1 MRYTTALLSLATL
14 VVAQDC
20 VSSYESCLSTKDE
33 PTCNSELSSCK
44 NECAVSL
51 DSCNQSG
58 AGSAVCQK
66 NYNSCLNTF
75 PIIPGGSDC
84 VAKYIKCG
92 ESGQSSESCDAQN
105 AVCKD
110 SCTNINSA
118 CLSSGSADV
127 AACTAQYNACY
138 YSTSDVITLD
148 TVAKYQ
154 NCLNAGTN
162 VSACN
167 AELTNWK
174 NECTTIQATC
184 LVSGSADTAFCSSL
198 SNACY
203 YNGTQ
208 WTRESCSD
216 AFNACTSSDSE
227 CRAELT
233 KCKDSCTSA
242 QASCQTSQ
250 FADAAVCESLG
261 ATCYGSKNDPITD
274 PNVLAASASVSS
286 TLSSVVAASTGGY
299 TYSNGTTVGKNA
311 TSTHTP
317 VPYTG
322 AASKTGVSAAL
333 AGVLAVAA
341 YLLKHPER
349 YDPDLL
355 AEFCAP
361 LDALAASW
369 ANKPVSEM
377 SDEEVDYRFK
387 VDRIVVKVSSPSDHV
402 EPQTSEQTAEMVHAA
417 KRQALE
423 NHYAKRRV
431 PQLS

>member
-1 MRYTTALLSLATL
+1 MRYTTALLSLAAL
-14 VVAQDC
+14 AVAQDC

-51 DSCNQSG
+51 DSCNQSD

-66 NYNSCLNTF
+66 NYNTCLNTF

-92 ESGQSSESCDAQN
+92 ESGQSEASCNAQN

-110 SCTNINSA
+110 SCTSIDSA

-162 VSACN
+162 VTACN
-167 AELTNWK
+167 AELTNFK
-174 NECTTIQATC
+174 DMCSTIQATC
-184 LVSGSADTAFCSSL
+184 LVSGSADSTFCNSL

-203 YNGTQ
+203 YNGSK

-216 AFNACTSSDSE
+216 AFNACTASDSE
-227 CRAELT
+227 CRAELSQCHDT
-233 KCKDSCTSA
+233 CTNA
-242 QASCQTSQ
+242 EASCRTSET
-250 FADAAVCESLG
+250 ADVAACSAVRSSCQ
-261 ATCYGSKNDPITD
+261 GSQNDPITD
-274 PNVLAASASVSS
+274 PNILSASASVSS

-322 AASKTGVSAAL
+322 AASKAGVSAAL

-341 YLLKHPER
+341 YLL
-349 YDPDLL
+349 
-355 AEFCAP
+355 
-361 LDALAASW
+361 
-369 ANKPVSEM
+369 
-377 SDEEVDYRFK
+377 
-387 VDRIVVKVSSPSDHV
+387 
-402 EPQTSEQTAEMVHAA
+402 
-417 KRQALE
+417 
-423 NHYAKRRV
+423 
-431 PQLS
+431 

>member
-1 MRYTTALLSLATL
+1 MRYTTALLSLAAL
-14 VVAQDC
+14 AVAQDC
-20 VSSYESCLSTKDE
+20 VSSYDSCLLSKDE
-33 PTCNSELSSCK
+33 PTCNSELASCK
-44 NECAVSL
+44 NQCAEQN
-51 DSCNQSG
+51 DKCNQSG

-66 NYNSCLNTF
+66 SYNSCLNTF
-75 PIIPGGSDC
+75 PVIPGGSDC

-92 ESGQSSESCDAQN
+92 ESGLSEATCNAQN

-162 VSACN
+162 VTACN
-167 AELTNWK
+167 AELTTAK
-174 NECTTIQATC
+174 DQCTTIQSTC
-184 LVSGSADTAFCSSL
+184 LVSGSADEAFCSSL
-198 SNACY
+198 ANACY

-216 AFNACTSSDSE
+216 AFNACTKSDSE

-233 KCKDSCTSA
+233 NCKDSCTNA

-250 FADAAVCESLG
+250 TANATVCEALG

-274 PNVLAASASVSS
+274 PNVLAASASASS
-286 TLSSVVAASTGGY
+286 TFSSVVAASTGGY
-299 TYSNGTTVGKNA
+299 TYSNGTTAGNA

-317 VPYTG
+317 VVYTG
-322 AASKTGVSAAL
+322 AASKTGVSAAF
-333 AGVLAVAA
+333 AGVLGVAA
-341 YLLKHPER
+341 YLL
-349 YDPDLL
+349 
-355 AEFCAP
+355 
-361 LDALAASW
+361 
-369 ANKPVSEM
+369 
-377 SDEEVDYRFK
+377 
-387 VDRIVVKVSSPSDHV
+387 
-402 EPQTSEQTAEMVHAA
+402 
-417 KRQALE
+417 
-423 NHYAKRRV
+423 
-431 PQLS
+431 